1 MMKYS
6 RIVILIVLFFSIIC
20 FVSSRPVFDVEHTV
34 NTTLFFNLTE
44 LGYTQDT
51 IDLVNRSVMDC
62 FEYWG
67 RNGYA
72 LLGTGRNVT
81 SISTG
86 AKLGDSIL
94 FCESPSTNSNYT
106 IYSATNNSNFGY
118 RNETSFSNSWLN
130 VIFPSMLVYFNAS
143 TMNST
148 DWTIYMTFHEGYVFD
163 VSGNGTGTLIKTIL
177 NVSAPDI
184 NLGDTTNVTATLTM
198 NDGTPV
204 NNKTINLTIEG
215 VEYLGVTDEMGV
227 VVVPYNNTSRVGKYN
242 VTANFE
248 DDDHYYGSN
257 ASTTFNVNG
266 GNDNNGTN
274 DGSRLIADGLPLTA
288 VPFIVVLVLT
298 IVGGVYY
305 RKR

>member
-1 MMKYS
+1 
-6 RIVILIVLFFSIIC
+6 
-20 FVSSRPVFDVEHTV
+20 
-34 NTTLFFNLTE
+34 
-44 LGYTQDT
+44 
-51 IDLVNRSVMDC
+51 MDC
-62 FEYWG
+62 FEYWN
-67 RNGYA
+67 RSGYA
-72 LLGTGRNVT
+72 LLGTGREVRNIVT
-81 SISTG
+81 NT
-86 AKLGDSIL
+86 KLGDSIL
-94 FCESPSTNSNYT
+94 WVESPSTSTNYS
-106 IYSATNNSNFGY
+106 IYSVTNNSNFGY
-118 RNETSFSNSWLN
+118 RNETSFATSWDN
-130 VIFPSMLVYFNAS
+130 VFGSMLSYFNS
-143 TMNST
+143 TVRNST
-148 DWTIYMTFHEGYVFD
+148 DWTIYLTFHEGYVFD

-248 DDDHYYGSN
+248 GDDHYYGSN

-266 GNDNNGTN
+266 GNDTNNDTN
-274 DGSRLIADGLPLTA
+274 DGSQLIADGLPLTA
-288 VPFIVVLVLT
+288 VPFIVVLVLA

>member
-1 MMKYS
+1 
-6 RIVILIVLFFSIIC
+6 
-20 FVSSRPVFDVEHTV
+20 V

-62 FEYWG
+62 FEYWN
-67 RNGYA
+67 RSGYA
-72 LLGTGRNVT
+72 LLGTGRDILN
-81 SISTG
+81 IATG
-86 AKLGDSIL
+86 VKLGDAIL
-94 FCESPSTNSNYT
+94 YVDAPSVNTYY
-106 IYSATNNSNFGY
+106 IYSVTNNSDFGY
-118 RNETSFSNSWLN
+118 RNETSFATSWDN
-130 VIFPSMLVYFNAS
+130 VFRSMLNYFNS
-143 TMNST
+143 TDKNST
-148 DWTIYMTFHEGYVFD
+148 DWTIYLTFHEGYVFD

-198 NDGTPV
+198 GDGTPV
-204 NNKTINLTIEG
+204 SNKTINLTIEG

-227 VVVPYNNTSRVGKYN
+227 VVVPYNNTSRGGKYN

-266 GNDNNGTN
+266 GNETNNDTSNGTN

-288 VPFIVVLVLT
+288 VPFIVVLVLA